1 MNLILVASKKDE
13 ADFLKVHFEI
23 NKFNPNWIRP
33 LDNDVQAVFDPK
45 KNKYLNQGEIVRWVM
60 KDKDHNLIGRIAAFV
75 NRKYKNKGDQFPVG
89 CIGFFDCID
98 DQDAAKALFDKAKAW
113 LSEKGMEAMDGP
125 INFGDRD
132 KWWGLLVEGFHQPI
146 YNMNYNP
153 PYYQKLFENYGFELY
168 YNQICWNL
176 EVASDAKQLDQ
187 KFYDNHDRYSNIPD
201 FKVRHIRKKELSK
214 FAEDFSTVYNQA
226 WAKHEGNKEIA
237 PALALK
243 LFNSIKPIM
252 DEKLIW
258 FTYFKDQ
265 PIAMW
270 VNLPDINQ
278 IVKHLNGKFGVWEK
292 LKFFFLKTFGKNK
305 NFVGLV
311 FGIVPEFQ
319 GKGIDYYMIVEAEK
333 EIKKSTSYKTLE
345 LFWQGDFNPKILN
358 ISKNLGGKQSRRLI
372 TYRYLFDR
380 TRKFERHPIL

>member
-1 MNLILVASKKDE
+1 MNLIRVGSKKDE
-13 ADFLKVHFEI
+13 ADFLEVHVEI
-23 NKFNPNWIRP
+23 NRSNPNWIRP
-33 LDNDVQAVFDPK
+33 LDNDVLSVFDSS
-45 KNKYLNQGEIVRWVM
+45 KNKFLKQGEIIRWVL
-60 KDKDHNLIGRIAAFV
+60 KDKDHRLIGRIAAFV
-75 NRKYKNKGDQFPVG
+75 NRKYKNKGDKFPVG

-98 DQDAAKALFDKAKAW
+98 DQNAANALFDKAQKW

-153 PYYQKLFENYGFELY
+153 PYYQKLFENYGFELF
-168 YNQICWNL
+168 YNQICWSL
-176 EVASDAKQLDQ
+176 EVASESQQLDS
-187 KFYDNHDRYSNIPD
+187 KFYSSHEKYSKIPD
-201 FKVRHIRKKELSK
+201 FKVRHIRKNQLAK
-214 FAEDFSTVYNQA
+214 FANDFSTVYNKA
-226 WAKHEGNKEIA
+226 WARHEGNKEIV
-237 PALALK
+237 PAHALK
-243 LFNSIKPIM
+243 LLKSINPVM

-258 FTYFKDQ
+258 FTYFKEE

-278 IVKHLNGKFGVWEK
+278 IIKYLNGKFGLWEK
-292 LKFFFLKTFGKNK
+292 LKFYLLKIFGENR

-319 GKGIDYYMIVEAEK
+319 GKGIDYFMIVEAEK
-333 EIKKSTSYKTLE
+333 VIKRSTTYKTLE

-380 TRKFERHPIL
+380 TRKFERHPML

>member
-1 MNLILVASKKDE
+1 MNLILVASKNDE

-23 NKFNPNWIRP
+23 NQSNPNWIRP
-33 LDNDVQAVFDPK
+33 LDHDVMSVFDPT
-45 KNKYLNQGEIVRWVM
+45 KNKYLKHGEIVRWVL
-60 KDKDHNLIGRIAAFV
+60 KDNDHKLIGRIAAFV
-75 NRKYKNKGDQFPVG
+75 NRNYKNKGDKFPVG
-89 CIGFFDCID
+89 GIGFFDCID
-98 DQDAAKALFDKAKAW
+98 NQNAANALFEKAKEW
-113 LSEKGMEAMDGP
+113 LSEKEMEAMDGP

-132 KWWGLLVEGFHQPI
+132 KWWGLLVEGYHQPI

-153 PYYQKLFENYGFELY
+153 PYYQMLFENYGFELF
-168 YNQICWNL
+168 YNQICWSL

-187 KFYDNHDRYSNIPD
+187 KFYDNYDKYSNIPD
-201 FKVRHIRKKELSK
+201 FKVMHIRKKELSK
-214 FAEDFSTVYNQA
+214 FAEDFSTVYNKA

-237 PALALK
+237 PAHALK
-243 LFNSIKPIM
+243 LLKSIKPIM

-278 IVKHLNGKFGVWEK
+278 IVKYLNGKFGIWEK
-292 LKFFFLKTFGKNK
+292 LKFFALKTFGKNK

-333 EIKKSTSYKTLE
+333 EIKRSTSYKTLE

-372 TYRYLFDR
+372 TYRYIFDR
-380 TRKFERHPIL
+380 SRKFERHPII